1 MNTASA
7 CYSPIHVRCRT
18 VQDLIRIGAL
28 FLALFSLALLMGSQ
42 VQYSGGE
49 RGTASLCL
57 TSPTVRGALLRSFQL
72 RAHQHRNLGAQDTG
86 HRTQDTRVQEHR
98 STGAQV
104 SERLKTEEDGRIN
117 DYGKDSGP
125 TAPDHAPSAS
135 TSFTAVQDESAFQCI
150 NPR

>member
-1 MNTASA
+1 M
-7 CYSPIHVRCRT
+7 
-18 VQDLIRIGAL
+18 
-28 FLALFSLALLMGSQ
+28 
-42 VQYSGGE
+42 
-49 RGTASLCL
+49 
-57 TSPTVRGALLRSFQL
+57 
-72 RAHQHRNLGAQDTG
+72 
-86 HRTQDTRVQEHR
+86 
-98 STGAQV
+98 